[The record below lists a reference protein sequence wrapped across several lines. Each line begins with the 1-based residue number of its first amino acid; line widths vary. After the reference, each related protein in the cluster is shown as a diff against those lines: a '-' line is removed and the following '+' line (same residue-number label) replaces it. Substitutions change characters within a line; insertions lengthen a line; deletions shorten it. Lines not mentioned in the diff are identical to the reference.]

1 MTTSTD
7 SKFFTNE
14 PGNNLYNRFDTILKH
29 DTQFFDVLVGYFRTS
44 GFFKMY
50 KSMEGVEKIRI
61 LVGLNV
67 DNYTVKIV
75 DKAKEEIV
83 YEEIDKEKG
92 IEIIG
97 TNVEEEY
104 AHSNVSYQAENGVR
118 TFIEWLKSGKLE
130 MRLFTEAPLHA
141 KVYIM
146 RKSPDYDYYGSV
158 ITGSSNFSLA
168 GLQNNLEFNVELKD
182 KVDVVTALERFEE
195 LWDKATDIKDAFI
208 ETVNTKTWIRDD
220 ITPYEI
226 YLKTLYE
233 FFKEEINYDKEAE
246 EIILP
251 GNNMRLQYQLDAVTQ
266 ARKTLEAYNGV
277 FIADVVG
284 LGKTYICSML
294 AATLPRDKYKL
305 IVCPPLLI
313 NEWKKVLNQYGVT
326 RFEVVSLG
334 KLSNLI
340 VEGKTH
346 YDYVFVDEA
355 HRFRND
361 DANMYTDLHT
371 ICRDKKVV
379 LISATPINNWT
390 KDIENLIY
398 LFQDKHAGTINGVKN
413 IERFFAELDAKLKK
427 YPKNT
432 PAYWQQLREN
442 SEVIRDR
449 LVRHV
454 MIRRTRSEIS
464 KYYAV
469 DLQKQNLTFPTL
481 EKPQRIIYTLD
492 AYTNNAFN
500 ETIEKI
506 KSFSYAR
513 YTPLL
518 YLIDQKK
525 YATALVAQR
534 NMCSFMKGLLLKRL
548 ESSFYAFK
556 QTLGRFIESY
566 EKFLAMY
573 ESGVLYVSKAVNV
586 YDLWDEGSFEKLQ
599 ELTGKNEAWC
609 FDADEFNDDFIKN
622 LYADLDSLKYMK
634 SMWDKVLGD
643 PKLEKFK
650 EELAQNEI
658 LKGKKLILFTES
670 RETAEY
676 LYEELKPIFGDT
688 IIEFSAS
695 TDPKVKIEIEDSFN
709 PNNSE
714 KNNDKYDVLITT
726 DVLAEGINLHKASVI
741 INYDLPWNP
750 TRVMQRVGRINR
762 VGTTF
767 DKIYVFNFFPT
778 AQSSSHMPLEE
789 RILEKIQAFHDTLG
803 EDSQYLSDKEEVSP
817 KRLFDEL
824 NNISEEETVANP
836 ELQYLAYIREI
847 RDNHTTLY
855 NKIKRLP
862 RKAKSSRFLHLDGQN
877 ATLSF
882 IRKGSLKKFLL
893 CQDGLSKE
901 LSFLDAVKLLAVDEK
916 EKRAKFDKTFF
927 EQADINDAA
936 FDDLLLA
943 EDEVTAQS
951 KRISGNDAKVVKD
964 LKGLYNLKELDEE
977 QIKKLRYLQKLLEKG
992 ELPAAVSRAIVKRL
1006 NGLMGDFSAI
1016 SMYNIIIDAVPKAY
1030 WERKKARTARV
1041 DGVKQVVL
1049 SCYMVED
1056 K

>member
-83 YEEIDKEKG
+83 YKEIDKEKG

-104 AHSNVSYQAENGVR
+104 ARSNVSYQAENGVR

-305 IVCPPLLI
+305 IVCPPLLV

-599 ELTGKNEAWC
+599 ELTDKNEAWC

-676 LYEELKPIFGDT
+676 LYEELKPIFGDK

-951 KRISGNDAKVVKD
+951 KRISGNDANVVRV

>member
-7 SKFFTNE
+7 TRFFTNDN
-14 PGNNLYNRFDTILKH
+14 GHDLYSRFDVILKNK
-29 DTQFFDVLVGYFRTS
+29 TQFFDVLVGYFRTS

-50 KSMEGVEKIRI
+50 KSMEDVEKIRI

-67 DNYTVKIV
+67 DNFTVKII
-75 DKAKEEIV
+75 DKAKEEIAYKSV
-83 YEEIDKEKG
+83 SIDEG
-92 IEIIG
+92 MQIIG
-97 TNVEEEY
+97 NNVEEEY
-104 AHSNVSYQAENGVR
+104 AHSSVSYQAESGVR

-130 MRLFTEAPLHA
+130 MRLYTEAPIHA

-146 RKSPDYDYYGSV
+146 RKHPDYENYGSV

-182 KVDVVTALERFEE
+182 KGDVDFALEKFEA
-195 LWDKATDIKDAFI
+195 LWEKATDLKDIFI

-233 FFKEEINYDKEAE
+233 FFKEEINYDKESE
-246 EIILP
+246 EISLP
-251 GNNMRLQYQLDAVTQ
+251 TNYMRLQYQLDAVTQ

-284 LGKTYICSML
+284 LGKTYICAML
-294 AATLPRDKYKL
+294 AATLPRDRYKL

-313 NEWKKVLNQYGVT
+313 NEWKKVLNEYGVT
-326 RFEVVSLG
+326 RFEVISLG
-334 KLSNLI
+334 KLANLI
-340 VEGKTH
+340 IEGKTN

-355 HRFRND
+355 HRFRNV

-432 PAYWQQLREN
+432 PSYWQQLREN
-442 SEVIRDR
+442 SSVIRDK

-464 KYYAV
+464 KYYAD
-469 DLQKQNLTFPTL
+469 DLQKQHLSFPKL
-481 EKPQRIIYTLD
+481 EKPQRILYTLD
-492 AYTNNAFN
+492 AYTDNAFN
-500 ETIEKI
+500 ETIDKI
-506 KSFSYAR
+506 RLFSYAR

-518 YLIDQKK
+518 YLKDQKK

-534 NMCSFMKGLLLKRL
+534 NMCSFMKGLLVKRL

-556 QTLGRFIESY
+556 QTIGRFISSY
-566 EKFLAMY
+566 EKFLSMY
-573 ESGVLYVSKAVNV
+573 DSGVLYVSKTVNV

-599 ELTGKNEAWC
+599 ELTDKNEAWC
-609 FDADEFNDDFIKN
+609 FKSSEFTDEFVKD
-622 LYADLDSLKYMK
+622 LHADLDSLRYMQ
-634 SMWDKVLGD
+634 SMWDNVLGD
-643 PKLEKFK
+643 PKLAKFK
-650 EELAQNEI
+650 EEIASNEI
-658 LKGKKLILFTES
+658 LKGKKLIIFTES

-676 LYEELKPIFGDT
+676 LFDELKPIYKSR

-695 TDPKVKIEIEDSFN
+695 TDPKVKLDIEDSFN

-726 DVLAEGINLHKASVI
+726 DVLAEGINLHKAGII

-778 AQSSSHMPLEE
+778 AQSSSEMPLEE

-803 EDSQYLSDKEEVSP
+803 EDSQYLSDAEDVSP
-817 KRLFDEL
+817 KGLFDEL
-824 NNISEEETVANP
+824 NNITEDEAVANP
-836 ELQYLAYIREI
+836 ELQYLAYIREV
-847 RDNHTTLY
+847 RDNKTGLY

-862 RKAKSSRFLHLDGQN
+862 RKAKSSRYLHLDGQN

-901 LSFLDAVKLLAVDEK
+901 LTFLDAVKMLEVDDK
-916 EKRAKFDKTFF
+916 ENRAKFDKTFF
-927 EQADINDAA
+927 EQADINDVA

-943 EDEVTAQS
+943 EDEVTAHSQ
-951 KRISGNDAKVVKD
+951 RISGNDAKVVKFIKA
-964 LKGLYNLKELDEE
+964 LCNTRALEAEKER
-977 QIKKLRYLQKLLEKG
+977 KLRYLQKLLEKG
-992 ELPAAVSRAIVKRL
+992 ELPAAVSKSILKKQK
-1006 NGLMGDFSAI
+1006 
-1016 SMYNIIIDAVPKAY
+1016 NILPDTSIDYIYDLVIDTVPKAY
-1030 WERKKARTARV
+1030 WEKKKARTARV

-1049 SCYMVED
+1049 SCYLVED

>member
-7 SKFFTNE
+7 TRFFTNDN
-14 PGNNLYNRFDTILKH
+14 GHDLYSRFDVILKNK
-29 DTQFFDVLVGYFRTS
+29 TQFFDVLVGYFRTS

-50 KSMEGVEKIRI
+50 KSMEDVEKIRI

-67 DNYTVKIV
+67 DNFTVKII
-75 DKAKEEIV
+75 DKAKEEIAYKNV
-83 YEEIDKEKG
+83 SIDEG
-92 IEIIG
+92 LQIIG
-97 TNVEEEY
+97 SNVEEEY
-104 AHSNVSYQAENGVR
+104 AHSSVSYQAESGVR

-130 MRLFTEAPLHA
+130 MRLYTEAPIHA

-146 RKSPDYDYYGSV
+146 RKQPDYENYGSV

-182 KVDVVTALERFEE
+182 KGDVDFALEKFEA
-195 LWDKATDIKDAFI
+195 LWEKAVDLKDAFI

-326 RFEVVSLG
+326 RFEVISLG

-413 IERFFAELDAKLKK
+413 IERFFAELDAKLKR

-432 PAYWQQLREN
+432 PSYWQQLREN

-481 EKPQRIIYTLD
+481 EKPQRIVYTLD
-492 AYTNNAFN
+492 AYTDTAFN
-500 ETIEKI
+500 ETMEKI
-506 KSFSYAR
+506 KTFSYAR

-518 YLIDQKK
+518 YLKDQKK
-525 YATALVAQR
+525 YAKVLVAQR

-556 QTLGRFIESY
+556 QTLGRFIDSY

-573 ESGVLYVSKAVNV
+573 QSGVLYVSKAVNV

-599 ELTGKNEAWC
+599 ELTDKNEAWC
-609 FDADEFNDDFIKN
+609 FKADEFNDDFIKK
-622 LYADLDSLKYMK
+622 LHADLDSLKYMK
-634 SMWDKVLGD
+634 RMWDKVLGD

-650 EELAQNEI
+650 EELAKNET

-676 LYEELKPIFGDT
+676 LYDELKPIFGEK
-688 IIEFSAS
+688 IIEFSAA
-695 TDPKVKIEIEDSFN
+695 TDPKVKLEIEDSFN

-767 DKIYVFNFFPT
+767 GKIYVFNFFPT

-847 RDNHTTLY
+847 RDNNTTLY

-901 LSFLDAVKLLAVDEK
+901 LSFLDAAKLLAVDEK

-951 KRISGNDAKVVKD
+951 KRITGNDAKVVRW
-964 LKGLYNLKELDEE
+964 LKGLCNKKDLDDD
-977 QIKKLRYLQKLLEKG
+977 QIKKLRYVQKLLEKG
-992 ELPAAVSRAIVKRL
+992 ELPAAVSRTIIKRL
-1006 NGLMGDFSAI
+1006 NSLVGEPSA
-1016 SMYNIIIDAVPKAY
+1016 STMYDLIIDVIPKAY
-1030 WERKKARTARV
+1030 WEKKKARTARV